1 MQNIDFLSALSLFT
15 IAAVVIL
22 AVVLLARFLRKPGN
36 RHPLAGEKGHRIE
49 EARARE
55 NAQPL
60 IDTPEIRK

>member
-36 RHPLAGEKGHRIE
+36 RHPLAGEKGHRI
-49 EARARE
+49 
-55 NAQPL
+55 
-60 IDTPEIRK
+60 